1 MRTMSDKY
9 DQVLTGAKAHRA
21 GFARNDEGS
30 LTIFS
35 LFMFLLIML
44 ITGMAVDMMR
54 HENERVAI
62 QQTIDTAVVA
72 TSSLS
77 QAASTE
83 AEVIALVKEHV
94 AKAGYD
100 PDMVTVDAIFEG
112 PAGGTTTGRSV
123 SATVDFKMDTMFMNM
138 MGIDTLNGKTV
149 GAARE
154 GQQLIEIALVLDV
167 SGSMGENS
175 KLENLKTAAKEF
187 VTLVINANGADRV
200 SISIVPYNQFVYADD
215 DLAARITWAN
225 TEMTV
230 PTNEVLMLPG
240 AGNVPHPGA
249 ITQYNTH
256 NAASRCAVFT
266 DADFDTRSLV
276 DGGGVVASGMYSENG
291 NGMGTPSGNNFWCGE
306 DYPRV
311 MLYQNSESVLHT
323 HIDSL
328 TANGWTAIDYGMN
341 FGVGILDP
349 SFEPI
354 ITDMVAN
361 NLLPAQMASH
371 PVPYTNNDV
380 LKYVV
385 LMTDGKNTE
394 HNDLKTEFKSGPTP
408 VWFSPSAAAAAGN
421 DYAGYFVEMPDRPAT
436 ERWYFP
442 NDPGTTSDDVF
453 DNENMVVP
461 LDAVQLDYHALYSR
475 FRLDAAAEYFFA
487 NSDPVAYAVHL
498 ESNSEEDIGGYG
510 TADTR
515 TEAICDTAV
524 INDRIE
530 VFTVAFE
537 APTAA
542 QTLLAGCASKTGN
555 YFDVNGKE
563 ISAAFSSIAAQIS
576 QLRLTQ

>member
-1 MRTMSDKY
+1 MRTMFNKF
-9 DQVLTGAKAHRA
+9 DQVIMYAKVRRA

-35 LFMFLLIML
+35 LFMFILIVMV
-44 ITGMAVDMMR
+44 TGMAVDMMR

-77 QAASTE
+77 QGASTE

-100 PDMVTVDAIFEG
+100 PDMVTVNAIFEG
-112 PAGGTTTGRSV
+112 PTGGTTTGRSV
-123 SATVDFKMDTMFMNM
+123 SATVDFRMDTMFMNI
-138 MGIDTLNGKTV
+138 MGIDTLNGQSV

-167 SGSMGENS
+167 SGSMGNNN
-175 KLENLKTAAKEF
+175 KLDNLKTAAKDF
-187 VTLVINANGADRV
+187 VTTVINASGADRV

-225 TEMTV
+225 TQMTV
-230 PTNEVLMLPG
+230 PTNDVLMLPG

-266 DADFDTRSLV
+266 DADFDTLSLAA
-276 DGGGVVASGMYSENG
+276 GAGVTASGMYSESG
-291 NGMGTPSGNNFWCGE
+291 NGMGTLTGNNFWCGE

-311 MLYQNSESVLHT
+311 MLYQNNETVLHN

-354 ITDMVAN
+354 VSDMVAN
-361 NLLPAQMASH
+361 NLLPAEMASH
-371 PVPYTNNDV
+371 PVPYTNYDV

-385 LMTDGKNTE
+385 LMTDGINTE

-408 VWFSPSAAAAAGN
+408 VWFSPAAAAAAN
-421 DYAGYFVEMPDRPAT
+421 NEYAGYFVEMPNRPVT

-442 NDPGTTSDDVF
+442 NDPNTTSDDVYAP
-453 DNENMVVP
+453 ETMEVP
-461 LDAVQLDYHALYSR
+461 LDAVQFDYHTLYSR
-475 FRLDAAAEYFFA
+475 FRLDAAANYFFS
-487 NSDPVAYAVHL
+487 NSDPVAYAAHL

-515 TEAICDTAV
+515 TETICDTAV

-537 APTAA
+537 APPGA
-542 QTLLAGCASKTGN
+542 QTLLEGCASKPGN
-555 YFDVNGKE
+555 YFDVNGTE
-563 ISAAFSSIAAQIS
+563 ISAAFSSIAGQIS